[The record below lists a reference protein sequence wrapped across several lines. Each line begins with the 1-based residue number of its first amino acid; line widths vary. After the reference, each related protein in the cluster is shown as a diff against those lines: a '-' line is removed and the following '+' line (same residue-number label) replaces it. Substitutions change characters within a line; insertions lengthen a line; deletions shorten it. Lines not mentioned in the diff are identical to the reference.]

1 MNVFHSQSGLTQCLN
16 PLRQSGK
23 SIGFVPTM
31 GGIHPGHLSLTE
43 QALKEN
49 QVVVVSIFVNPT
61 QFNNSEDL
69 EKYPRTLEQDVEQ
82 IRQLSGQIIIY
93 APDVDDIYE
102 GNTVAQKFNYDGL
115 ETEMEGANRP
125 GHFDGVGTVVKKLFE
140 IVKPARAYF
149 GEKDFQQLQIV
160 RKMVQKNKINVDIVG
175 CPVVR
180 EENGLA
186 MSSRNERLSETARQK
201 AAFIYKVLIEA
212 KNRFQ
217 HSELSEVVQ
226 FVKESFAKEPDFVL
240 EYFIIA
246 DEDSL
251 EPATKKENGKKYRG
265 FIVAHIEN
273 VRLIDN
279 IAFN

>member
-31 GGIHPGHLSLTE
+31 GGIHSGHLSLTE

-69 EKYPRTLEQDVEQ
+69 DKYPRTLEQDVEQ

-201 AAFIYKVLIEA
+201 AAFIYKVLTEA

-226 FVKESFAKEPDFVL
+226 FVKESFAKEPDFTL